1 MRMQDMASPTEN
13 RAPAKAFSQSSI
25 LCLFACVYMDGYV
38 CLYNKHFLETR

>member
-25 LCLFACVYMDGYV
+25 LCLFACVCVY
-38 CLYNKHFLETR
+38 LHNKHFLETR